1 MTGHLVM
8 IVFLLFRDPF
18 HDRSLNSGE
27 GKGFVWCLV
36 NESSVAIQAL
46 VTGNTLTERRM
57 AVIVELVEFP
67 KL

>member
-27 GKGFVWCLV
+27 GKGVVMVLGERKFR
-36 NESSVAIQAL
+36 SYTS
-46 VTGNTLTERRM
+46 TGDG
-57 AVIVELVEFP
+57 
-67 KL
+67 